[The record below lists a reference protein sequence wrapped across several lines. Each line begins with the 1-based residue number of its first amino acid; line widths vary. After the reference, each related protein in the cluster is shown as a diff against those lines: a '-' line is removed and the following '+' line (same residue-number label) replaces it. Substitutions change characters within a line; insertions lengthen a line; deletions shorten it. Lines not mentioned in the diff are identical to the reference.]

1 MGSDALVPAHR
12 VRYPG
17 AIRALLRPSRLA
29 CALQCTMLRSV
40 LRATPPPA
48 PRSSSPLGL
57 PEWARHASTS
67 SHTPSFVP
75 KPPLSARRRAIVTP
89 PTVYGPPRMTRTSHL
104 AGRGFDT
111 LLLARP
117 TTSCRTLGLTPLLAL
132 GTARTFHSTRRN
144 ELSPLPLL
152 AGLLKVS
159 IVLSQAPAVW
169 TQN

>member
-1 MGSDALVPAHR
+1 MSRRSSGQRCSRPR
-12 VRYPG
+12 PSGPPG
-17 AIRALLRPSRLA
+17 AIRALLRSSRLA

-40 LRATPPPA
+40 LRATHPPA
-48 PRSSSPLGL
+48 PRASSPLRL

-67 SHTPSFVP
+67 SYTLSLVLR
-75 KPPLSARRRAIVTP
+75 PLPSARRRAIASHP
-89 PTVYGPPRMTRTSHL
+89 AIHGLPRTTRTSLL

-111 LLLARP
+111 LLLPR
-117 TTSCRTLGLTPLLAL
+117 TTSSGRTLGLTPLLAL

-159 IVLSQAPAVW
+159 TAPS
-169 TQN
+169 